1 MQILIVN
8 EFLYFVCYVI
18 RPPPKGGV
26 SVHDTTGVRIR
37 TVVIII
43 FFMETILGGLN
54 FFDRFYKYYI
64 CNKLKQLEFSQLN
77 YKKILLFCRNLEQFG
92 TLLAKKNE

>member
-1 MQILIVN
+1 MN
-8 EFLYFVCYVI
+8 AFLYFVSYVF

-37 TVVIII
+37 TVVIIM
-43 FFMETILGGLN
+43 FFMETILGGLI

-64 CNKLKQLEFSQLN
+64 YNKFK
-77 YKKILLFCRNLEQFG
+77 
-92 TLLAKKNE
+92 